1 MDAGAMSERIL
12 PGDRAPDRVFT
23 AANVITSAR
32 LCAVPLAAWLVLRG
46 QGGAAFWVFAAAG
59 ISDALDGWLARH
71 GGGSRLGAWLDP
83 IADKALIATLCL
95 SLAAVGALPVWLALL
110 IVCRDALIIGGIAAL
125 AVRGRVLA
133 IRPSPLSKLNTA
145 LQIAL
150 LALVLADAGFRL
162 DAGTVITVMVW
173 IVTSTTLA
181 SGAIYV
187 WRSARAR

>member
-1 MDAGAMSERIL
+1 MSERIL
-12 PGDRAPDRVFT
+12 PGDRAMDRILT
-23 AANVITSAR
+23 AANVITAAR

-46 QGGAAFWVFAAAG
+46 QAAAAFWVFAAAG
-59 ISDALDGWLARH
+59 VSDAIDGWLARH

-95 SLAAVGALPVWLALL
+95 SLAAIRALPVWLALL

-125 AVRGRVLA
+125 ATRGRVLT

-145 LQIAL
+145 LQLLL
-150 LALVLADAGFRL
+150 LALVLADAGYRL
-162 DAGTVITVMVW
+162 GAGAVIAGLVW

-187 WRSARAR
+187 WQTARAR